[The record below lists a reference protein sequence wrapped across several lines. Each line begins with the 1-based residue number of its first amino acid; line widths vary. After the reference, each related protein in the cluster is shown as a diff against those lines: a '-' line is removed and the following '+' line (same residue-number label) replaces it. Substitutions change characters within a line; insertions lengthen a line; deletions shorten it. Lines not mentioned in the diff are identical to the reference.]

1 MNRTANTPL
10 SVMKKAVR
18 AIRLADLP
26 VSQALKVLADMPEAK
41 GFQLSP
47 ETLCRI
53 LHESL
58 PAQYASVLFQKAG
71 YRVKLPLAD
80 LAYLAPRDQTLTDL
94 VTTVI
99 LWLDRE

>member
-1 MNRTANTPL
+1 MMSRSLRKLREA
-10 SVMKKAVR
+10 VKAAR
-18 AIRLADLP
+18 MAEMP

-58 PAQYASVLFQKAG
+58 PAQYASVLFEKAG